1 MRIGYD
7 AKRAFNNHTG
17 LGNYSRM
24 LIKSMLAFHPEH
36 EYSLFTPKT
45 DLEFSALKENLALSV
60 NIYTPE
66 KAAHRL
72 FHPYWRSVKVGNLI
86 QNAQLD
92 VFHGLSHEI
101 PIGMKKKGIKTVVT
115 IHDLI
120 FLRYPEWYPRLDRY
134 FYKRKFLAACQEADV
149 IVAISEQTADD
160 IIQFFKIAPEKVRV
174 IYQDVLPEFRAPLDP
189 SFEKEFLEKL
199 LVSSGY
205 ILSVGSFEERKNQK
219 RLLKAYAQLPDDRP
233 PLLFV
238 GRKNK
243 YWKQLEALIKELGIE
258 SEVHVLDQVNVEG
271 LKVLY
276 KNAKFTAYT
285 SIFEGFG
292 LPVLESI
299 VCGTPVLAA
308 NNSCLE
314 EVGGA
319 AAFYVNPM
327 DIEGTSMRMRQ
338 LLYDVETY
346 EQLKAQ
352 CANQAAVFNF
362 EKMANSLNELYLSL

>member
-1 MRIGYD
+1 MKIGYD

-45 DLEFSALKENLALSV
+45 DIEFSPLKSNPSLSIAV
-60 NIYTPE
+60 YTPE

-72 FHPYWRSVKVGNLI
+72 FHPYWRSVKVGSLI

-92 VFHGLSHEI
+92 VFHGLSHEL
-101 PIGMKKKGIKTVVT
+101 PLGLKKKGIKTVVT

-120 FLRYPEWYPRLDRY
+120 FMRYPEWYPRLDRY
-134 FYKRKFLAACQEADV
+134 FYKRKFLTACQDADI
-149 IVAISEQTADD
+149 IVAISEQTAED
-160 IIQFFKIAPEKVRV
+160 IIHFFNIPAEKIRV
-174 IYQDVLPEFRAPLDP
+174 IYQDVLPEFRAPLDAGY
-189 SFEKEFLEKL
+189 ENDFLNTL
-199 LVSSGY
+199 AVSPGY

-219 RLLKAYAQLPDDRP
+219 RLLKAYAQLPEDRP

-238 GRKNK
+238 GRRNK
-243 YWKQLEALIKELGIE
+243 HWKQLDGLIKELGIG
-258 SEVHVLDQVNVEG
+258 SEVHVLDQVDVEG

-276 KNAKFTAYT
+276 KHAKFTAYT

-292 LPVLESI
+292 LPVLESL

-327 DIEGTSMRMRQ
+327 DIEGTSMLMRQ
-338 LLYDVETY
+338 LLYDVEAY
-346 EQLKAQ
+346 EQLKGA

-362 EKMANSLNELYLSL
+362 EKMANALNELYLSL

>member
-17 LGNYSRM
+17 LGSYSRM
-24 LIKSMLAFHPEH
+24 VIKSMLAFHPEH

-45 DLEFSALKENLALSV
+45 DIEFSPLKSNLSLNV
-60 NIYTPE
+60 TVYTPE

-72 FHPYWRSVKVGNLI
+72 FHPYWRSVKVGSLI

-92 VFHGLSHEI
+92 VFHGLSHEL
-101 PIGMKKKGIKTVVT
+101 PLGLKKKGIKTVVT

-120 FLRYPEWYPRLDRY
+120 FMRYPEWYPRLDRY

-149 IVAISEQTADD
+149 IVAISEQTAED
-160 IIQFFKIAPEKVRV
+160 IIQYFNISPEKIRV
-174 IYQDVLPEFRAPLDP
+174 IYQDVLPEFRTPLVS
-189 SFEKEFLEKL
+189 SFEKEFLSKL
-199 LVSSGY
+199 AVDPGY

-219 RLLKAYAQLPDDRP
+219 RLLKAYAQLPVDRP
-233 PLLFV
+233 PLLLV
-238 GRKNK
+238 GRKNR
-243 YWKQLEALIKELGIE
+243 YWKQLESLINELGIQ
-258 SEVHVLDQVNVEG
+258 SEVHVVDQVDVEG

-276 KNAKFTAYT
+276 KHAKFTAYI

-292 LPVLESI
+292 LPVLESL

-338 LLYDVETY
+338 LLYDAETY

-362 EKMANSLNELYLSL
+362 EKMANALNELYLSL

>member
-45 DLEFSALKENLALSV
+45 DLEFSSLKESLALSV

-66 KAAHRL
+66 KVAHRL

-86 QNAQLD
+86 QNAQLE

-199 LVSSGY
+199 LVSPGY

-258 SEVHVLDQVNVEG
+258 SEVHVLDRVNVEG

-276 KNAKFTAYT
+276 KHAKFTAYT

-346 EQLKAQ
+346 EQLKAE

-362 EKMANSLNELYLSL
+362 EKMANALNELYLSL

>member
-1 MRIGYD
+1 MKIGYD

-36 EYSLFTPKT
+36 QYSLFTPKT
-45 DLEFSALKENLALSV
+45 DLEFEELRSNLSLNV
-60 NIYTPE
+60 KIYTPE
-66 KAAHRL
+66 KAAYRL

-86 QNAQLD
+86 QEAQLD

-101 PIGMKKKGIKTVVT
+101 PLGLKKKGIKTVVT

-120 FLRYPEWYPRLDRY
+120 FLRHPEWYPRLDRY

-149 IVAISEQTADD
+149 IVAISNQTADD
-160 IIQFFKIAPEKVRV
+160 IIYFFNISPAKIKV
-174 IYQDVLPEFRAPLDP
+174 IYQDVLPEFRAPIDGT
-189 SFEKEFLEKL
+189 FEQQFLENLNVKP
-199 LVSSGY
+199 GY

-243 YWKQLEALIKELGIE
+243 HWKQLESLIKELGIQA
-258 SEVHVLDQVNVEG
+258 EVHVLDQVAVED

-276 KNAKFTAYT
+276 KHAKFTAYT

-292 LPVLESI
+292 LPVLESL

-314 EVGGA
+314 EVGGE

-338 LLYDVETY
+338 LLYDNEGY
-346 EQLKAQ
+346 EQLKLK
-352 CANQAAVFNF
+352 CASQAANFNF
-362 EKMANSLNELYLSL
+362 EKMANALNELYSSL

>member
-1 MRIGYD
+1 MKIGYD

-45 DLEFSALKENLALSV
+45 DHDFEALKESLALSV

-66 KAAHRL
+66 RVAHRL
-72 FHPYWRSVKVGNLI
+72 FHPYWRSVKVGSLI
-86 QNAQLD
+86 QNAELD

-101 PIGMKKKGIKTVVT
+101 PLGMKKKGIKTVVT

-174 IYQDVLPEFRAPLDP
+174 IYQDVLPEFRAPLDAT
-189 SFEKEFLEKL
+189 FELTFLEKL
-199 LVSSGY
+199 GIAPGY

-233 PLLFV
+233 ALLFV

-243 YWKQLEALIKELGIE
+243 HWKQLEALIKELGIQ
-258 SEVHVLDQVNVEG
+258 SEVFVLDQVNVEG

-276 KNAKFTAYT
+276 KHAKFTAYT

-292 LPVLESI
+292 LPVLESL

-327 DIEGTSMRMRQ
+327 DVEGTSMRMRQ
-338 LLYDVETY
+338 LLYDNESY
-346 EQLKAQ
+346 ELLKAQ
-352 CANQAAVFNF
+352 CPAQAAAFNF
-362 EKMANSLNELYLSL
+362 KKMANDLNKLYLSL

>member
-149 IVAISEQTADD
+149 IVAISEQTAND

-189 SFEKEFLEKL
+189 LFEKEFLEKL

-243 YWKQLEALIKELGIE
+243 YWKQLEALTKELGIE

-346 EQLKAQ
+346 EQLKAE

>member
-60 NIYTPE
+60 NIYTPK

-174 IYQDVLPEFRAPLDP
+174 IYQDVLPEFRAPMDP

-199 LVSSGY
+199 LVSPGY

>member
-1 MRIGYD
+1 MKIGYD

-24 LIKSMLAFHPEH
+24 LIKSMLEFHPEH
-36 EYSLFTPKT
+36 QYSLFTPKT
-45 DLEFSALKENLALSV
+45 DLEFKALESDLSLSV
-60 NIYTPE
+60 NIYMPE

-86 QNAQLD
+86 QTAQLE

-101 PIGMKKKGIKTVVT
+101 PLGLKKKGIKTVVT

-134 FYKRKFLAACQEADV
+134 FYKRKFLAACQEADI
-149 IVAISEQTADD
+149 IVAISEQTAED
-160 IIQFFKIAPEKVRV
+160 IINFFNISPEKVRV
-174 IYQDVLPEFRAPLDP
+174 IYQDVLPEFRVPIDP
-189 SFEKEFLEKL
+189 TFEQAFLEKL
-199 LVSSGY
+199 VVSAGY
-205 ILSVGSFEERKNQK
+205 ILAVGSFEERKNQK
-219 RLLKAYAQLPDDRP
+219 RLLRAYAQLPDDRP
-233 PLLFV
+233 PLVFV

-243 YWKQLEALIKELGIE
+243 YWKQLEALIKELSIQ
-258 SEVHVLDQVNVEG
+258 SKVHLLEQVNVEE

-276 KNAKFTAYT
+276 KHAKFTAYT

-292 LPVLESI
+292 LPVLESL

-314 EVGGA
+314 EVGGT
-319 AAFYVNPM
+319 AAFYVNPL
-327 DIEGTSMRMRQ
+327 DLEGTSMRMRQ
-338 LLYDVETY
+338 LLYDAASY
-346 EQLKAQ
+346 ERLKAN
-352 CANQAAVFNF
+352 CAQQAASFNF
-362 EKMANSLNELYLSL
+362 KKMANDLNALYLSL

>member
-45 DLEFSALKENLALSV
+45 DLEFSALKESLALSV

-101 PIGMKKKGIKTVVT
+101 PVGMKKKGIKTVVT

-174 IYQDVLPEFRAPLDP
+174 IYQDVLPEFRSPLNP
-189 SFEKEFLEKL
+189 TFEQEFLDKL
-199 LVSSGY
+199 LVSPGY

-258 SEVHVLDQVNVEG
+258 TEVHVLDQVNVEG

-276 KNAKFTAYT
+276 KHAKFTAYT

-338 LLYDVETY
+338 LLYDVESY

-362 EKMANSLNELYLSL
+362 EKMANALNELYLSL

>member
-1 MRIGYD
+1 MKIGYD

-36 EYSLFTPKT
+36 QYSLFTPKT
-45 DLEFSALKENLALSV
+45 DLQFETLKENLSLSV
-60 NIYTPE
+60 TIYTPE

-72 FHPYWRSVKVGNLI
+72 FHPYWRSVKVGSLI
-86 QNAQLD
+86 QNAELD

-101 PIGMKKKGIKTVVT
+101 PMGMKKKGIKTAVT

-120 FLRYPEWYPRLDRY
+120 FLRYPQWYPRLDRY
-134 FYKRKFLAACQEADV
+134 FYKRKFLAACREADV
-149 IVAISEQTADD
+149 IVAISEQTAED
-160 IIQFFKIAPEKVRV
+160 IIQFFDISPDKVRV
-174 IYQDVLPEFRAPLDP
+174 IYQDVLPEFRVPVAADFERSFLSTLDFSP
-189 SFEKEFLEKL
+189 
-199 LVSSGY
+199 GY

-219 RLLKAYAQLPDDRP
+219 RLLQAYAQLPEDRP
-233 PLLFV
+233 PLVFV

-243 YWKQLEALIKELGIE
+243 YWKQLEALIKDLKIQ
-258 SEVHVLDQVNVEG
+258 SEVHVLDQIEVEE

-292 LPVLESI
+292 LPVLESL

-314 EVGGA
+314 EVGGQ

-338 LLYDVETY
+338 LLYDNEGY
-346 EQLKAQ
+346 LELKMQ
-352 CANQAAVFNF
+352 CSAQAARFSF
-362 EKMANSLNELYLSL
+362 EKMAHALNELYLSL